1 MLQKFMIISTI
12 HLKKHFVVRT
22 NDETSLVGDVLITGS
37 IVGIGNT
44 YEEAEQIL
52 NNLL

>member
-1 MLQKFMIISTI
+1 MQQKLIIISVP
-12 HLKKHFVVRT
+12 LKKHYVVRT
-22 NDETSLVGDVLITGS
+22 DDNSSLVGDASISGF
-37 IVGIGNT
+37 IVGVGET